1 LKVDPMSYIG
11 LSYPDVLSS
20 LVFIRTGPELE
31 TGSLI
36 SSLAL
41 FTVTVSGESEAK
53 FDLFHTRFDAIQ
65 DRETIIA
72 DVCRLIPDRAQLL
85 VRHPWL
91 EYLPRWVNNLGTS
104 LPLLDNGRL
113 AHALPGTTLLP
124 LYCSDDR
131 ITASGEALGLD
142 MPLQGSTPLKRHP
155 RASLEA
161 MALWSIYLRSFSTES
176 QVRELTAAF
185 QAWHLL
191 ERVKPF
197 RRG

>member
-1 LKVDPMSYIG
+1 MSNFG
-11 LSYPDVLSS
+11 PSHPEVLSS

-31 TGSLI
+31 RGTLI

-41 FTVTVSGESEAK
+41 FTVTLSGESEAK
-53 FDLFHTRFDAIQ
+53 FDLFYTRFDPIQ

-91 EYLPRWVNNLGTS
+91 EYLPRWVNNLGTR

-113 AHALPGTTLLP
+113 ARVLPGTTLLP

-131 ITASGEALGLD
+131 ITASGEALGLY
-142 MPLQGSTPLKRHP
+142 MPLPGSTPLKRHR
-155 RASLEA
+155 RAPLEA
-161 MALWSIYLRSFSTES
+161 MALWSIYLRSFSTER

-185 QAWHLL
+185 QAWHLI

-197 RRG
+197 PRG